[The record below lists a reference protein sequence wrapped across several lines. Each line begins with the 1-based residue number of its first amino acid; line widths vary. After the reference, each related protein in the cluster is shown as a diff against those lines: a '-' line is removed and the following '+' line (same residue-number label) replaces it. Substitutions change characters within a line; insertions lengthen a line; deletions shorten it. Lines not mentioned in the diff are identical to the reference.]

1 MDLTILGMELG
12 LCLSIRSDK
21 GGSALRKIYRP
32 SPFSS
37 ITLEYDLTKLYK
49 LSKRDLIIQYHK
61 N

>member
-1 MDLTILGMELG
+1 MDLTIFWMELG

-21 GGSALRKIYRP
+21 GGPALRKIYRP
-32 SPFSS
+32 SQFSS

-49 LSKRDLIIQYHK
+49 LSKRDLTIQYHK